1 MSGLYFHIPFC
12 KRACTYCDFH
22 FSTTHNTMSAMVEAL
37 RTELM
42 RRLHELRGEE
52 VGTIYFGGGTPSL
65 IGEKDL
71 AALINDV
78 RTQASV
84 NADAEVTLEV
94 NPDDVTEESIAAWQR
109 IGVTRLSIGIQSF
122 REERL
127 RFMGRAHDAAQSMR
141 SLQLIATAGF
151 RSWTMDLIYGLP
163 GMDGAEWGEQIST
176 ALSFAPPHI
185 SSYCLTVEPR
195 TALHKQVERG
205 EVLPAPDDDQ
215 AHQFEQLMDALDVAG
230 YAHYEIS
237 NWAQPGHHSRHNTS
251 YWRGVPYLGIGPSA
265 HSFDGTARRWNVANN
280 NRYIAAVNAGDIY
293 WEEERPTPAQ
303 RTNERIMTGLRT
315 AEGID
320 LAALHGLT
328 STTERTVER
337 YAASGHVLRDGTRVV
352 LTRSGKLLADRI
364 AADLFI

>member
-1 MSGLYFHIPFC
+1 MSGIYVHIPFC
-12 KRACTYCDFH
+12 KKACTYCDFH
-22 FSTTHNTMSAMVEAL
+22 FSTTHHAMPAMVEAL

-42 RRLHELRGEE
+42 RRVHELRGEE

-71 AALINDV
+71 EALINDV
-78 RTQASV
+78 RDKASV
-84 NADAEVTLEV
+84 NTDAEVTLEV
-94 NPDDVTEESIAAWQR
+94 NPDDVSEESIAAWQR

-122 REERL
+122 RAERL
-127 RFMGRAHDAAQSMR
+127 RFMGRAHDATQSLR
-141 SLQLIATAGF
+141 SLELIAAAGF

-163 GMDGAEWGEQIST
+163 GMTIAEWDAQIEQ
-176 ALSFAPPHI
+176 ALQFAPPHI

-205 EVLPAPDDDQ
+205 EVIPAQDDDQ
-215 AHQFEQLMDALDVAG
+215 ASQFEHLMDRLDRAG
-230 YAHYEIS
+230 FVHYEIS
-237 NWAQPGHHSRHNTS
+237 NWARAGHQSRHNTS
-251 YWRGVPYLGIGPSA
+251 YWQGVPYLGIGPSA

-293 WEEERPTPAQ
+293 WEEERPTTAQ

-320 LAALHGLT
+320 LAELHGLT

-337 YAASGHVLRDGTRVV
+337 YSASGHVLRSGTRIV
-352 LTRSGKLLADRI
+352 LTRAGKLLADRI